1 MQGTRPSKKE
11 TTIPNVKRYLNK
23 VTIASDGLLVVKK
36 SDPLSPS
43 REAIVVPQQVLPG
56 LVTAFHI
63 RFEHPT
69 SNELLA
75 IMERSFFA
83 LNLGKAITETL
94 SNCHLC
100 VSLAKIP
107 KSLTIQSTSDP
118 PATFGSQFACDVL
131 RRERQKILI
140 VREYISSFTLTSLIA
155 SEEQGD
161 LRTALLKLL
170 VGYIPLDGPLSIVRS
185 DPAPGL
191 KALENDALLKKHRI
205 VVDVGRI
212 KNLNKNPVAERA
224 VQEIEEVITRMET
237 HNEALNDI
245 SLAVL
250 TARLNNKIRLNGLS
264 SREILMQRDQ
274 YSNVPIP
281 INDKEIILEKHARAI
296 NDHESSEKSKSGGN
310 PPLRPLNVNI
320 GDLVHLYND
329 KDKHHPRSRYIVTGK
344 DGMWLQ
350 IRKFTGSQLRT
361 LAYKVKLEEVF
372 KVPSQCPERQSPRD
386 TTEEDELIELES
398 TQEPTPLL
406 NQPTDPIVTD
416 PIPEDNVEIPTEILT
431 PPNDNDIEDSSDSQ
445 STTGDVDNEPD
456 EMSIGGLRRSE
467 RTRNPP
473 PYLADYKR

>member
-1 MQGTRPSKKE
+1 M
-11 TTIPNVKRYLNK
+11 
-23 VTIASDGLLVVKK
+23 
-36 SDPLSPS
+36 
-43 REAIVVPQQVLPG
+43 
-56 LVTAFHI
+56 
-63 RFEHPT
+63 
-69 SNELLA
+69 
-75 IMERSFFA
+75 
-83 LNLGKAITETL
+83 
-94 SNCHLC
+94 
-100 VSLAKIP
+100 
-107 KSLTIQSTSDP
+107 
-118 PATFGSQFACDVL
+118 
-131 RRERQKILI
+131 
-140 VREYISSFTLTSLIA
+140 
-155 SEEQGD
+155 
-161 LRTALLKLL
+161 
-170 VGYIPLDGPLSIVRS
+170 
-185 DPAPGL
+185 

-372 KVPSQCPERQSPRD
+372 KVPSPCPERQSSRD
-386 TTEEDELIELES
+386 TTKEDELIELKS

-406 NQPTDPIVTD
+406 N
-416 PIPEDNVEIPTEILT
+416 
-431 PPNDNDIEDSSDSQ
+431 
-445 STTGDVDNEPD
+445 
-456 EMSIGGLRRSE
+456 
-467 RTRNPP
+467 
-473 PYLADYKR
+473 